1 MKILIPIDGSK
12 YSRTAVDFVAS
23 RSTLVGADPELE
35 VLNVQLAIPVRAVRA
50 VGRAAVSSYYTD
62 EAEKVLKPARA
73 RLEKAGLEPNVRFT
87 VGTPADEIA
96 AAAER
101 SKADLIVMGSHG
113 RSALKGLLVGS
124 VTASVLAQTKVPML
138 ILRGRAAPN
147 ADSLKIGIAI
157 DGSGFGRA
165 AARYVL
171 KHRKLFGARPSVTL
185 IHVANDFAGALMPDM
200 AGIALPAYS
209 TDDVRA
215 MQKRAFEAAMRP
227 VRTLFAKARVAAEEV
242 CLAGNPGDELA
253 AYARKQK
260 LDVLVLGSHGYGAF
274 KAAIMGSV
282 ATRVAANCD
291 IPLLLVRRT

>member
-1 MKILIPIDGSK
+1 MKILIPVDGSK

-35 VLNVQLAIPVRAVRA
+35 VLNVQLAIPVRATRA

-62 EAEKVLKPARA
+62 EAEKALKPART
-73 RLEKAGLEPNVRFT
+73 RLQKAGLEPSVRFT
-87 VGTPADEIA
+87 VGNPANEIA

-101 SKADLIVMGSHG
+101 LKADLIVMGSHG

-138 ILRGRAAPN
+138 ILRARAAPS
-147 ADSLKIGIAI
+147 ADSLKVGIAI
-157 DGSGFGRA
+157 DGSAFGRA

-171 KHRKLFGARPSVTL
+171 KHRKLFGARPAVTL

-209 TDDVRA
+209 AEDIRA
-215 MQKRAFEAAMRP
+215 MQKSAFEAAIRP
-227 VRTLFAKARVAAEEV
+227 VRALFDKARVPADEI
-242 CLAGNPGDELA
+242 CLAGNAGDELA

-282 ATRVAANCD
+282 ATRVAANCE
-291 IPLLLVRRT
+291 IPLLLVRRP